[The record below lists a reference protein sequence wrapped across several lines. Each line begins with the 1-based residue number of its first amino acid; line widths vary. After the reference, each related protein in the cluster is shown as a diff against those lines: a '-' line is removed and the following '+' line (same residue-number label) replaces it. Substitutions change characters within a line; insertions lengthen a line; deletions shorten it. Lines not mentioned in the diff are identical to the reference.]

1 MRVLA
6 MFSLMYDDVTIYYFS
21 GTGNALTASRW
32 ITESAKKK
40 GRQTNLISIDRIKK
54 IAVPAA
60 AGKRLLGFCYPTHG
74 FGIPWIM
81 LKFIFKFPGRERC
94 DVFLMNT
101 RAGSKI
107 GKLFLPGVS
116 GIAQLLPALILLG
129 KGFRIRGL
137 LPLDMPSNWISIH
150 PGYNPAAVAAL
161 LARCCVRVDGF
172 SERILSGRAYFRP
185 NVLVMLPV
193 DMALAPVAFMYFLYG
208 RFFLAKVFIAATD
221 CDTCRLCEQKC
232 PTASIRIVDN
242 RPFWKF
248 TCESCMRCINV
259 CPRRAIQVSHLL
271 AVIIPVV
278 SSFLPIALLLAIFNS
293 YIPSSLMKPA
303 DFIIDWGISLTLFF
317 VISGLVF
324 WLIRIKWI
332 NQLFSATSLTKY
344 WRRYMAP
351 GIKPKD
357 F

>member
-1 MRVLA
+1 
-6 MFSLMYDDVTIYYFS
+6 MYERLTIYNFS

-32 ITESAKKK
+32 IAENAKKN
-40 GRQTNLISIDRIKK
+40 GIQTDLIAIDRFKK
-54 IAVPAA
+54 IMVPAA
-60 AGKRLLGFCYPTHG
+60 RGKRLLGFCYPTHG
-74 FGIPWIM
+74 FSLPWFM
-81 LKFIFKFPGRERC
+81 LKFILKFPGRESC
-94 DVFLMNT
+94 DVFLLNT

-107 GKLFLPGVS
+107 GRLFLPGLS
-116 GIAQLLPALILLG
+116 GIAQLLPALILRV
-129 KGFRIRGL
+129 KGFRIHGL
-137 LPLDMPSNWISIH
+137 LPLDMPSNWISVH
-150 PGYNPAAVAAL
+150 PGYNRATVDAMV
-161 LARCCVRVDGF
+161 ARCRVMVDGF
-172 SERILSGRAYFRP
+172 CEKVFAGRSFFRP
-185 NVLVMLPV
+185 NVWIMLPI

-208 RFFLAKVFIAATD
+208 RFFFAKVFIASTD

-232 PTASIRIVDN
+232 PTASIRIVDK

-259 CPRRAIQVSHLL
+259 CPRRAIQASHSL
-271 AVIIPVV
+271 AVIIPLI
-278 SSFLPIALLLAIFNS
+278 SSFLPLALLLGICNS
-293 YIPSSLMKPA
+293 HIPAALVKPA
-303 DFIIDWGISLTLFF
+303 DFIVNWGISLTLFF

-351 GIKPKD
+351 GIKPRD